1 MLPPDA
7 ITRVSDYV
15 PEIVAYIEAIQ
26 ANGFCYEAGGSVYF
40 DTAAFIKSGKK
51 CDRPRPSDRRRRVP
65 PPPCPSAVRSF
76 LASPTLRRYG
86 KLDPGKLEGLDAAAT
101 AALAEEGEGSLS
113 TPAAGEKRQA
123 QDFVLWKAS
132 KAGEPK
138 WESPWGEG
146 RPGWHIECSAMA
158 SDLLGDNVDINCG
171 GADLKFP

>member
-1 MLPPDA
+1 M
-7 ITRVSDYV
+7 
-15 PEIVAYIEAIQ
+15 
-26 ANGFCYEAGGSVYF
+26 
-40 DTAAFIKSGKK
+40 
-51 CDRPRPSDRRRRVP
+51 
-65 PPPCPSAVRSF
+65 RSF
-76 LASPTLRRYG
+76 LASSPTLRRYG

-138 WESPWGEG
+138 WGSPWGEG

>member
-1 MLPPDA
+1 MPPSPC
-7 ITRVSDYV
+7 R
-15 PEIVAYIEAIQ
+15 
-26 ANGFCYEAGGSVYF
+26 
-40 DTAAFIKSGKK
+40 
-51 CDRPRPSDRRRRVP
+51 
-65 PPPCPSAVRSF
+65 PPCAHHRF
-76 LASPTLRRYG
+76 TLGHARRYG

>member
-1 MLPPDA
+1 MRPPRA
-7 ITRVSDYV
+7 LR
-15 PEIVAYIEAIQ
+15 
-26 ANGFCYEAGGSVYF
+26 
-40 DTAAFIKSGKK
+40 TAAAA
-51 CDRPRPSDRRRRVP
+51 CRRRPARHT
-65 PPPCPSAVRSF
+65 RSF

>member
-1 MLPPDA
+1 M
-7 ITRVSDYV
+7 
-15 PEIVAYIEAIQ
+15 
-26 ANGFCYEAGGSVYF
+26 
-40 DTAAFIKSGKK
+40 
-51 CDRPRPSDRRRRVP
+51 
-65 PPPCPSAVRSF
+65 RSF